1 MAIGR
6 TNAGNGGG
14 GAGGTLV
21 VTAPIGSSIQVVKGN
36 ITRTKTIG
44 SSGTAIF
51 NGLEGGTWAVTATL
65 NGQTATK
72 NVTITTSYGVTLA
85 YFASTIN
92 VTYPAGSTCTITLG
106 STVYNAPNTSG
117 SWSCVVNATGT
128 YTVKC
133 TNGSQTA
140 TRTATITATGQS
152 ISVALTYEYYI
163 VNGSGNVDYTGG
175 WKLLAYGSVCA
186 ANKNNIK
193 MYTESGWG
201 GVQAYSTSQVDL
213 SKFSKLYINVS
224 AYNSARPEAAFGV
237 SASKPN
243 HIMWNGKS
251 FDDDSTDHDFTNKAN
266 CAATVAITSTGVKM
280 IDISSLSGYFYIW
293 TGEDGATWNDAGF
306 TIDKVWLSN

>member
-21 VTAPIGSSIQVVKGN
+21 VAAPVGSSIKVVKGN
-36 ITRTKTIG
+36 VTRTKTIG
-44 SSGTAIF
+44 SSGTATF
-51 NGLEGGTWAVTATL
+51 NGLEGGTWAVTASL

-72 NVTITTSYGVTLA
+72 NVTITTSYSVTMA

-106 STVYNAPNTSG
+106 STVYTAPNTSG
-117 SWSCVVNATGT
+117 SWSCTVNTTGT

-140 TRTATITATGQS
+140 TSTATITATGQS
-152 ISVALTYEYYI
+152 VSVALTYEYYI
-163 VNGSGNVDYTGG
+163 VKAGGTADYTGG
-175 WKLLAYGSVCA
+175 WKAIAWSAYTGVDSSG
-186 ANKNNIK
+186 IK
-193 MYTESGWG
+193 VYTESNWA
-201 GVQAYSTSQVDL
+201 GVQVYSTSQVDL

-224 AYNSARPEAAFGV
+224 AYNAGRPEAAFGV

-243 HIMWNGKS
+243 HIMWNGRN
-251 FDDDSTDHDFTNKAN
+251 FDDDTLDHTFTNKSN

-293 TGEDGATWNDAGF
+293 VGEDGAAGNGYGF